1 MTTLLS
7 ILAGLALPTL
17 YMLTIR
23 LHQCR
28 CCLCRG
34 HTWERFQ
41 IEGAHY
47 RDPAS
52 TAFRMCKRCG
62 DTELIEPERAL
73 AVTDVVARVMANDRN
88 KPRPTH
94 EPSDGRSCPR

>member
-1 MTTLLS
+1 MIFLLS
-7 ILAGLALPTL
+7 TIVGLWLGAYGGVLLA
-17 YMLTIR
+17 R
-23 LHQCR
+23 RCFSCR
-28 CCLCRG
+28 RIG

-88 KPRPTH
+88 KTRPTH

>member
-1 MTTLLS
+1 VTTLLS

-34 HTWERFQ
+34 HAWERFQ
-41 IEGAHY
+41 IEVTHY
-47 RDPAS
+47 RDPA
-52 TAFRMCKRCG
+52 ALPFRMCKRCG
-62 DTELIEPERAL
+62 HHEILEPNAGVVHMAPTAL
-73 AVTDVVARVMANDRN
+73 GIFG
-88 KPRPTH
+88 KPRPTPL
-94 EPSDGRSCPR
+94 PSDGRSFPR